1 MALPSQETLDDEAMG
16 WFLRLRDPSASEADR
31 HAFEAWLAQS
41 ERHAEAYAEAEQLWQ
56 AVEAPAKLLA
66 EREASSRPFPSHQ
79 SRQTWP
85 WAAAACLLM
94 TLLLGFG
101 AWRDPGLFDRWM
113 ADLATAPGQTQQV
126 TLEDGTRLF
135 LDADSAVDIEMAD
148 GGRQLT
154 LRRGRLWV
162 DVTHEPTRSFS
173 VLAGEART
181 QVLGTR
187 FAVERRAGDV
197 RVTVEEGR
205 VAVSHGQGAA
215 SNEQVVLGAN
225 QMIELHGG
233 SALGVPSESDA
244 RGRLAWARGQLMFDQ
259 TALDEVA
266 VQLERMLPGRVLVSG
281 DEAGAYRLSGSFPAN
296 DPDAILDAL
305 ETSLGITVRRLPGVT
320 WLASPAHPS
329 NHPSNQDVPAL

>member
-1 MALPSQETLDDEAMG
+1 MALPSQETLDDEAMQ

-31 HAFEAWLAQS
+31 RAFEAWLAQS
-41 ERHAEAYAEAEQLWQ
+41 ERHADAYAEAEQLWQ

-66 EREASSRPFPSHQ
+66 KREASARPSSSTQ
-79 SRQTWP
+79 SWP
-85 WAAAACLLM
+85 WAAAACLLL

-113 ADLATAPGQTQQV
+113 ADLATAPGHSQQV

-135 LDADSAVDIEMAD
+135 IDADSAVDIEMTD

-162 DVTHEPTRSFS
+162 DVVSEPLREFS
-173 VLAGEART
+173 VLAGEVRT
-181 QVLGTR
+181 QVVGTR
-187 FAVERRAGDV
+187 FAVERRADDV

-205 VAVSHGQGAA
+205 VVVSHGQGAA
-215 SNEQVVLGAN
+215 SNERVVLGAN
-225 QMIELHGG
+225 QEVELHYA
-233 SALGVPSESDA
+233 SALGMPSEVDA
-244 RGRLAWARGQLMFDQ
+244 RSRLAWARGQLLFDQ

-266 VQLERMLPGRVLVSG
+266 VQLERMLPGRVVVSG

-305 ETSLGITVRRLPGVT
+305 ETSLGITVRRLPGAT
-320 WLASPAHPS
+320 WLASPAYSSHQDLPS
-329 NHPSNQDVPAL
+329 L

>member
-1 MALPSQETLDDEAMG
+1 MALPSQETLDDEAMA
-16 WFLRLRDPSASEADR
+16 WFLRLRDPSANEADR
-31 HAFEAWLAQS
+31 RAFEAWLARS
-41 ERHAEAYAEAEQLWQ
+41 ERHAEAYAEAERLWQ
-56 AVEAPAKLLA
+56 AVEAPARLLA
-66 EREASSRPFPSHQ
+66 EREASARPASSHQ
-79 SRQTWP
+79 SWP
-85 WAAAACLLM
+85 WAAAACLLL

-113 ADLATAPGQTQQV
+113 ADLATAPGHSQQV

-135 LDADSAVDIEMAD
+135 LDADSAVDIEMTD

-205 VAVSHGQGAA
+205 VAVSHGQGAENA
-215 SNEQVVLGAN
+215 EQVVLGAN
-225 QMIELHGG
+225 QTIELHAG
-233 SALGVPSESDA
+233 SALGMPSEIDA
-244 RGRLAWARGQLMFDQ
+244 WGRLAWTRGQLLFDQ
-259 TALDEVA
+259 TALGEVA
-266 VQLERMLPGRVLVSG
+266 VQLERMLPGRVVVSG

-320 WLASPAHPS
+320 WLASPTHPS
-329 NHPSNQDVPAL
+329 NHPSHQEVPSL